1 MGSPCPLGFWKPQ
14 GRGEPVGF
22 QKALTLR
29 AHSLRQEK
37 QRTGGVDHCAQSL
50 KLVHLP
56 HTSNTPG
63 PPSAP

>member
-1 MGSPCPLGFWKPQ
+1 MGSPCPLGFWRPL
-14 GRGEPVGF
+14 GGGGLEGF

-29 AHSLRQEK
+29 ARSLPQDK
-37 QRTGGVDHCAQSL
+37 QRTGGVKHCAQSL
-50 KLVHLP
+50 KLAHLP